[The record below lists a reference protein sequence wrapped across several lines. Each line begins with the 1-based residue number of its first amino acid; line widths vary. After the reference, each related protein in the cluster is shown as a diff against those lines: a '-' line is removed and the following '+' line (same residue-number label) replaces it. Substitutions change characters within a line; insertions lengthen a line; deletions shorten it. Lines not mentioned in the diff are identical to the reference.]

1 MPQSLLHVVDAPY
14 VLAVVAVVVAVSA
27 AAVLAFAAYLPHTPL
42 VEYFGIWDD
51 RFIAEDM
58 P

>member
-14 VLAVVAVVVAVSA
+14 VLAVVAVAS
-27 AAVLAFAAYLPHTPL
+27 AAVLAFVVYLPHIPL

-51 RFIAEDM
+51 RIIAEDM